1 MYEKKYI
8 LISRCSDGGRGGER
22 REVVRKGG
30 REEVGI
36 YEVVIGK

>member
-1 MYEKKYI
+1 MKRNTYLEA
-8 LISRCSDGGRGGER
+8 DVVMEVGEGER
-22 REVVRKGG
+22 REDVRKGG

>member
-1 MYEKKYI
+1 MEV
-8 LISRCSDGGRGGER
+8 GEGER

-36 YEVVIGK
+36 YEVVMVSR

>member
-1 MYEKKYI
+1 MEV
-8 LISRCSDGGRGGER
+8 GEGER